1 MIFINNAKKKIGK
14 EGLIINL
21 KANNFYQGQGLRP
34 DDFHKLYEVFT
45 KFDSK
50 ITLAPPIKQNLFLCV
65 LYYESNYIN
74 EAKKILE
81 QNDINYF
88 MNSDWSNEE
97 KLFILF
103 NIIEIE
109 IKIRKMNE
117 KELIMLYNELA
128 KIKCD
133 KNKFEIYLLQKHY
146 FAYLLLLLG
155 EFEKTDKY
163 INNIV
168 YDIDEKNNLTKTNLI
183 NYLRIRN
190 EVLKVKMLELQDPDN
205 NIKEII
211 SHLDGLFN
219 QTKNTK
225 EDFAICVGIK
235 MLSLQSKEIFTFE
248 ESIKLIQDML
258 NILKRETLF
267 GKSHKN
273 ILEQYLYL
281 SGLLGYYNSI
291 NSDFDGVMK
300 ASKKIDKYLADVSDI
315 IKSNKNSDSKDSKGE
330 NIQYNDLF
338 FQYSYFNTILKS
350 SLNNLNENSSL
361 QQNNIN
367 IKDVQ
372 KKISKKS
379 DIDILNICV
388 LEKDDLSKSSQF
400 QHVEELFNEWTGQ
413 NIQIKD
419 DKILLIY
426 FYLYNKISNLTKKI
440 VERMGIGDFPSKEK
454 ILEIRDFV
462 TKIIDKTKKIIMEY
476 NNESLKKIFKLPFF
490 KNLFNRFY
498 YVKIYSYY
506 LEGKYRECLNEYT
519 KYDSKS
525 KIEYEL
531 QTQQSNEYMKK
542 IEADC
547 YFKLGEHKRA
557 EELYDKIIGM
567 GTNDP
572 LIYFNLGLTAYFN
585 NNRSKAITALEKASG
600 FYKKENNIKKAQKIE
615 ELIEK
620 LQQGK

>member
-1 MIFINNAKKKIGK
+1 
-14 EGLIINL
+14 
-21 KANNFYQGQGLRP
+21 
-34 DDFHKLYEVFT
+34 
-45 KFDSK
+45 
-50 ITLAPPIKQNLFLCV
+50 
-65 LYYESNYIN
+65 
-74 EAKKILE
+74 
-81 QNDINYF
+81 
-88 MNSDWSNEE
+88 
-97 KLFILF
+97 
-103 NIIEIE
+103 
-109 IKIRKMNE
+109 
-117 KELIMLYNELA
+117 
-128 KIKCD
+128 
-133 KNKFEIYLLQKHY
+133 
-146 FAYLLLLLG
+146 LLG

-168 YDIDEKNNLTKTNLI
+168 YDIDEKNNLTKTSLI

-350 SLNNLNENSSL
+350 SVNNLNENSSL

>member
-1 MIFINNAKKKIGK
+1 MIFINNAKKKIGN

-34 DDFHKLYEVFT
+34 EDFHKLYEVFT

-50 ITLAPPIKQNLFLCV
+50 ITLPPPTKQNFFLCV

-97 KLFILF
+97 KLYVLF

-117 KELIMLYNELA
+117 KELIILYNELS

-155 EFEKTDKY
+155 EYDKTDKY
-163 INNIV
+163 INDIV
-168 YDIDEKNNLTKTNLI
+168 YDIDEKKNLAKSNLI

-190 EVLKVKMLELQDPDN
+190 EVLKVKMLELQDHDN

-291 NSDFDGVMK
+291 NSDIDGVMK
-300 ASKKIDKYLADVSDI
+300 ASKKIDKYLSDVSDI
-315 IKSNKNSDSKDSKGE
+315 IKSDKNDDSKEEK
-330 NIQYNDLF
+330 IQYNDLF
-338 FQYSYFNTILKS
+338 YQYSYFNTILKS
-350 SLNNLNENSSL
+350 SVNSVNENSSL

-367 IKDVQ
+367 IKDVK
-372 KKISKKS
+372 KKINSTNE
-379 DIDILNICV
+379 IDILNICI

-400 QHVEELFNEWTGQ
+400 QEIEELFNEWTGQ
-413 NIQIKD
+413 NIEIKD

-440 VERMGIGDFPSKEK
+440 VERIGIEDFTNKEK
-454 ILEIRDFV
+454 IIEIRDFV

-476 NNESLKKIFKLPFF
+476 NNASLKKIFKLPFF

-506 LEGKYRECLNEYT
+506 LEGKYRECLNEYS

-531 QTQQSNEYMKK
+531 QTQKSNEYMKK

-547 YFKLGEHKRA
+547 YYKLGEHKKA
-557 EELYDKIIGM
+557 EELYDKIIGI

-585 NNRSKAITALEKASG
+585 NNRNKAITVLEIANG

-615 ELIEK
+615 DLVDK
-620 LQQGK
+620 LKQGK